1 MSDEKAPAGTSKPTV
16 WSFDLGKAPIGEAVR
31 DLKDGSFPHAESL
44 LIPEKF
50 ADTQP
55 AASRRRMWR
64 TRIAHH
70 AREDWLA
77 GMVRLAGFGPLRGRR
92 MEKTADGWRQAPE
105 SAEEKARRAMLEREF
120 PAQGDGTR

>member
-1 MSDEKAPAGTSKPTV
+1 M
-16 WSFDLGKAPIGEAVR
+16 I
-31 DLKDGSFPHAESL
+31 LKDDSFPHAESL
-44 LIPEKF
+44 LIPFEF
-50 ADTQP
+50 AETKS

-70 AREDWLA
+70 AREEWLA
-77 GMVRLAGFGPLRGRR
+77 GIVRLAGFEPLRGRR
-92 MEKTADGWRQAPE
+92 MENTADGWRQAPE